1 MRISFVTLLCTGN
14 IFQTYQARKIKINLI
29 KCRVTGVGDVKVVLW
44 ENITS
49 ESNEIIVIVSLI
61 SNHWSW
67 MKFIY

>member
-49 ESNEIIVIVSLI
+49 ESNEIVVVVFLI
-61 SNHWSW
+61 SNHCRWIE
-67 MKFIY
+67 FIY

>member
-1 MRISFVTLLCTGN
+1 MSLVALLCTGK
-14 IFQTYQARKIKINLI
+14 IFQTYQARKIRINLI

-67 MKFIY
+67 IKFIY